1 MIFRSPYPDVT
12 IPDSSVTAFA
22 LKRAEEL
29 ADKPAFIDPTTGGTL
44 SFGELAGG
52 IRRVAGGLAARG
64 FGKGDVAAIYS
75 PNTLTYPIAFHGVAH
90 AGGVVT
96 TVNPLYTPGELAGQ
110 LRDAHA
116 RFLITAGP
124 FLDNAREAAEEAGGI
139 EEIFTFDGE
148 PGAPKAPGGEPG
160 TPGVPGATP
169 FSALMEAEELEEGP
183 ELDPATDLVALPY
196 SSGTTG
202 VSKGVM
208 LTHRNLVANMVQ
220 LDGFESRCRLLTEED
235 TLIAVLPFFHIY
247 GLLVIMNWALS
258 RGTSIVVL
266 PRFDLEQFLGAIQE
280 YRITYAHLVPPILV
294 ALAKHPLVDE
304 YDLSSLTG
312 ITSGAAPLG
321 EELAFAVE
329 ERVGCVVAQGYGLT
343 ETSPVTHQA
352 PNQRRGQTPH
362 ASIGPSVPNTEVQI
376 VDVGTGEA
384 LGPGE
389 RGEVWIRGPQVMLGY
404 LGNPQATA
412 ETIDDEGWLHTGDI
426 GYVDENGYCH
436 IVDRVKELIKFKAFQ
451 VAPAELEA
459 VLLTHP
465 QIQDVAVVRSPDEE
479 AGEVPKAFVVD
490 DAILTAEDVMSF
502 VAERVSPHKKIRR
515 VEFIDQIPKSPAGK
529 ILRRILIEREAERE
543 AGGAGLPA
551 ALESQQR
558 TTDTR

>member
-12 IPDSSVTAFA
+12 IPDSPVTPFV
-22 LKRAEEL
+22 LRRATEL
-29 ADKPAFIDPTTGGTL
+29 AEKPALIDATTGDTL
-44 SFGELAGG
+44 SFGELASS
-52 IRRVAGGLAARG
+52 IRRAAGGLAARG
-64 FGKGDVAAIYS
+64 FGKGDVLAIYS
-75 PNTLTYPIAFHGVAH
+75 PNTLAYPIAFHAVAH

-116 RFLITAGP
+116 RFLITVGP
-124 FLDNAREAAEEAGGI
+124 FLDNARQAAEEAGGI
-139 EEIFTFDGE
+139 EEIFTFDGA
-148 PGAPKAPGGEPG
+148 PGA
-160 TPGVPGATP
+160 PGATP

-183 ELDPATDLVALPY
+183 EIDPATDLVALPY

-220 LDGFESRCRLLTEED
+220 LDGLESHCRLLTEED

-266 PRFDLEQFLGAIQE
+266 PRFDLEQFLGAMQE
-280 YRITYAHLVPPILV
+280 YGVTYAHLVPPILV

-304 YDLSSLTG
+304 YDLSSLEV

-321 EELAFAVE
+321 EDLALAVE
-329 ERVGCVVAQGYGLT
+329 ERLECVVAQGYGLT

-352 PNQRRGQTPH
+352 PNLRRGQTSH
-362 ASIGPSVPNTEVQI
+362 ASIGPSVPNTEVKI
-376 VDVGTGEA
+376 VDVGTAKA

-412 ETIDDEGWLHTGDI
+412 ATIDDDAWLHTGDI
-426 GYVDENGYCH
+426 GYVDENGYCY

-459 VLLTHP
+459 LLLTHP

-479 AGEVPKAFVVD
+479 AGEVPKAFVVGD
-490 DAILTAEDVMSF
+490 DTLTAEEVMSF
-502 VAERVSPHKKIRR
+502 VAERVAPHKKIRR

-529 ILRRILIEREAERE
+529 ILRRILIEREADRE
-543 AGGAGLPA
+543 AGGAEGTA
-551 ALESQQR
+551 DSR
-558 TTDTR
+558 

>member
-12 IPDSSVTAFA
+12 IPDSPVTPFV
-22 LKRAEEL
+22 LRRATEL
-29 ADKPAFIDPTTGGTL
+29 AEKPALIDAATGDTL
-44 SFGELAGG
+44 SFGELASS
-52 IRRVAGGLAARG
+52 IRRAAGGLAARG
-64 FGKGDVAAIYS
+64 FGKGDVLAIYS
-75 PNTLTYPIAFHGVAH
+75 PNTLAYPIAFHAVAH

-116 RFLITAGP
+116 RFLITVGP
-124 FLDNAREAAEEAGGI
+124 FLDNARQAAEEAGGI
-139 EEIFTFDGE
+139 EEIFTFDG
-148 PGAPKAPGGEPG
+148 A
-160 TPGVPGATP
+160 PGATP

-183 ELDPATDLVALPY
+183 EIDPATDLVALPY

-220 LDGFESRCRLLTEED
+220 LDGLESHCRLLTEED

-266 PRFDLEQFLGAIQE
+266 PRFDLEQFLGAMQE
-280 YRITYAHLVPPILV
+280 YGVTYAHLVPPILV

-304 YDLSSLTG
+304 YDLSSLEV

-321 EELAFAVE
+321 EDLALAVE
-329 ERVGCVVAQGYGLT
+329 ERLECVVAQGYGLT

-362 ASIGPSVPNTEVQI
+362 ASIGPSVPNTEVKI
-376 VDVGTGEA
+376 VAVGTAKA

-412 ETIDDEGWLHTGDI
+412 ATIDDDAWLHTGDI
-426 GYVDENGYCH
+426 GYVDENGYCY

-459 VLLTHP
+459 LLLTHP

-479 AGEVPKAFVVD
+479 AGEVPKAFVVGD
-490 DAILTAEDVMSF
+490 DTLTAEEVMSF
-502 VAERVSPHKKIRR
+502 VAERVAPHKKIRR

-529 ILRRILIEREAERE
+529 ILRRILIEREADRE
-543 AGGAGLPA
+543 AGGAEGTA
-551 ALESQQR
+551 DSR
-558 TTDTR
+558 